1 MTIVLIHLI
10 GFKKGTFNVV
20 RKGSKYMDFIN
31 VLYER
36 YKKFIK
42 KLMCFSPLTK
52 CFYEDVLANIP
63 HTILSEPSL

>member
-1 MTIVLIHLI
+1 MI
-10 GFKKGTFNVV
+10 GFKKGTYNVV

-31 VLYER
+31 VLYGG

-42 KLMCFSPLTK
+42 NLMCFSPLPK

>member
-1 MTIVLIHLI
+1 MVIVLIHLI
-10 GFKKGTFNVV
+10 GFKKGTYNVV
-20 RKGSKYMDFIN
+20 RKGSKYMSFIN
-31 VLYER
+31 VLHGG

-42 KLMCFSPLTK
+42 KLMCFSPPTE

>member
-10 GFKKGTFNVV
+10 GFKKGTYNVV
-20 RKGSKYMDFIN
+20 RKGSKYMGYIN
-31 VLYER
+31 VLYGS

-42 KLMCFSPLTK
+42 KLMYFSPPTK